1 MAYAIQG
8 LKVKPTYEQLINV
21 AVSDGLEQIKFPNRD
36 ASFLR
41 NGFVLSQLDGEGAR
55 IMEKQ
60 QEMASKQAFK
70 ESLLKDIAINTGS
83 NLHEL
88 RNQHEADLRTERV
101 NQALN
106 PNPQFYNISQSDHE
120 METMHSSSSSEDTEM
135 RDDMAVSSK
144 TTSLPSLDSNAMSV
158 DVANQST
165 AVADHTGEIER
176 QRQIAENER
185 LQLEIRQ
192 SQQLENVRQQAA
204 SVLQATTQE
213 LTESHRNEAIAYVTN
228 LTENAFKKLNKQSQ
242 EIHQMASNDERTRQ
256 TITTLKNQL
265 RNQEKEQETPIRA
278 IPKAKATP
286 KAKTEPPFKFN
297 TETMGVKDDENPET
311 THEPKGKRGRPTN
324 IRRTIEKQNKNQK
337 GNGYEVDDQTPQN
350 KTKKPTHDTEKDMS
364 RSRTHWRQANRGYLV
379 DQLSKHGWKW
389 PKTPDGK
396 NAKLLK
402 PDLYKIMI
410 ELLGI

>member
-1 MAYAIQG
+1 MANSIPG
-8 LKVKPTYEQLINV
+8 LKVHRRYEDLIGV

-41 NGFVLSQLDGEGAR
+41 NGYVLSQLDGEGAR
-55 IMEKQ
+55 ILEKQ

-70 ESLLKDIAINTGS
+70 ESLLKDIAKNTGS

-106 PNPQFYNISQSDHE
+106 PNPQFYNISQSDHDHD
-120 METMHSSSSSEDTEM
+120 METLHSSSASEDTGM

-192 SQQLENVRQQAA
+192 SQQLENIRQQAA

-213 LTESHRNEAIAYVTN
+213 LTESHRAEAIAAIIHAAS
-228 LTENAFKKLNKQSQ
+228 LTEKKAFTKFSKQNQ
-242 EIHQMASNDERTRQ
+242 EIQQMAANDERSRQ
-256 TITTLKNQL
+256 TITALRNQI
-265 RNQEKEQETPIRA
+265 RNQEKEQEPPKRA
-278 IPKAKATP
+278 NPKAKIEP
-286 KAKTEPPFKFN
+286 KPKTTAIE
-297 TETMGVKDDENPET
+297 DDDNPEAN
-311 THEPKGKRGRPTN
+311 HPPKGKRGRPSNNTKFVKKYQEQHDDN
-324 IRRTIEKQNKNQK
+324 TVEKN
-337 GNGYEVDDQTPQN
+337 
-350 KTKKPTHDTEKDMS
+350 KKPDHDTEKDMN
-364 RSRTHWRQANRGYLV
+364 RTRTHWRQATRGYLV

-389 PKTPDGK
+389 PKSSDGK

-402 PDLYKIMI
+402 PALYKIMI

>member
-8 LKVKPTYEQLINV
+8 LKVHRQYEDLIGV
-21 AVSDGLEQIKFPNRD
+21 AVSDELRNIKFPNRD

-41 NGFVLSQLDGEGAR
+41 NGFILSQLDGEGMR
-55 IMEKQ
+55 QMEHQ
-60 QEMASKQAFK
+60 QEMASKQAYK
-70 ESLLKDIAINTGS
+70 EHLLKEIAVNTGS

-88 RNQHEADLRTERV
+88 RSESHQELRAERV

-106 PNPQFYNISQSDHE
+106 PNPQFFNISQRDHE
-120 METMHSSSSSEDTEM
+120 METMHSLSSSEDTEM

-192 SQQLENVRQQAA
+192 SQQLENIRQQAA

-213 LTESHRNEAIAYVTN
+213 LTESHRAEAIAAIIHAAS
-228 LTENAFKKLNKQSQ
+228 LTEKKAFTKFSKQNQ
-242 EIHQMASNDERTRQ
+242 EIQQMAANDERSRQ
-256 TITTLKNQL
+256 TITALRNQI
-265 RNQEKEQETPIRA
+265 RNQEKEQEPPKRA
-278 IPKAKATP
+278 NPKAKIEP
-286 KAKTEPPFKFN
+286 KPKTTAIE
-297 TETMGVKDDENPET
+297 DDDNPEAN
-311 THEPKGKRGRPTN
+311 HPPKGKRGRPSNNTKFVKKYQEQHDDN
-324 IRRTIEKQNKNQK
+324 TVEKN
-337 GNGYEVDDQTPQN
+337 
-350 KTKKPTHDTEKDMS
+350 KKPDHDTEKDMN
-364 RSRTHWRQANRGYLV
+364 RTRTHWRQATRGYLV

-389 PKTPDGK
+389 PKSSDGK

-402 PDLYKIMI
+402 PALYKIMI